1 MPFSLKHIPYWSALE
16 IKTNGRNSS
25 KVYAE
30 YVSFMDNIPEKQQPD
45 EYTYL
50 IPEGYLDRWMNQFG
64 WTTTMS
70 QTVQSIK
77 GQEKTIMPNI
87 TYKPKHLDSLKL
99 KPYPFQHRGIS
110 FLVGEKRGIV
120 GDEMGLGKT
129 IQALGAL
136 HELFSEGKIEKA
148 LIIVPASLKFQWKDE
163 VEKFTNYN
171 AVVVDGTKKKR
182 QSAYNLFKESE
193 NIQICIGGY
202 ESIRNDID
210 IVKDID
216 VDTIVADEA
225 HRMGNTSTQTYKALS
240 KLKSK
245 YLFCLTGT
253 PMQNRPNEIFALMQ
267 WVDKD
272 VLGGVTKFRKKHVVI
287 GEKFGRKWQ
296 ELGYKNLDDLR
307 QNIAPKLLRRMKLEV
322 APDLPEMVTSTVRV
336 DMNTAQAKL
345 YKEIQEDLELLQ
357 EELKEFYELQT
368 EEDAREG
375 KTSEDEAKILGY
387 MYMMQ
392 AVSAHPY
399 LLAIGK
405 SKMAQK
411 YLPLVRKCK
420 SSPKLEELVQ
430 VLTPLVERGSKIV
443 IFSKYTSMLELIYE
457 RISRDF
463 EQHPYVIH
471 GGVPAEQRQE
481 QVRDF
486 TNLPMRQI
494 MLLSDA
500 GNYGLNLQTADTLIN
515 YELQWNPAV
524 MAQRAGRIH
533 RIGSTNKTVDIV
545 NMITN
550 DTIDETIANA
560 LERKTEL
567 TTGLIEK
574 TAEEK
579 DIMKD
584 LLENLS

>member
-1 MPFSLKHIPYWSALE
+1 MPFSLKHHPYWNALE

-30 YVSFMDNIPEKQQPD
+30 YMNFMDNIPEKQQPD

-50 IPEGYLDRWMNQFG
+50 IPENYLDSWMRQFG
-64 WTTTMS
+64 WITTMS
-70 QTVQSIK
+70 QTIQSIK
-77 GQEKTIMPNI
+77 GQEKTIMPDI
-87 TYKPKHLDSLKL
+87 TYQPKHIDSLKL
-99 KPYPFQHRGIS
+99 KPYPFQQLGIS

-129 IQALGAL
+129 VQALGAL
-136 HELFSEGKIEKA
+136 HELFSEGKIERA
-148 LIIVPASLKFQWKDE
+148 LIIVPASLKFQWQDE
-163 VEKFTNYN
+163 VEKFTDYN

-216 VDTIVADEA
+216 VDVIVADEA
-225 HRMGNTSTQTYKALS
+225 HRMGNRSTQTYKALS
-240 KLKSK
+240 QLKSK

-253 PMQNRPNEIFALMQ
+253 PMQNRPNEIFALMR

-272 VLGGVTKFRKKHVVI
+272 VLGGVTDFRKKHVVI

-296 ELGYKNLDDLR
+296 ELGYKNLDELR
-307 QNIAPKLLRRMKLEV
+307 QNIAPKLLRRMKSEV
-322 APDLPEMVTSTVRV
+322 APDLPEMITSTVRV

-345 YKEIQEDLELLQ
+345 YKEIKEDLELLQ
-357 EELKEFYELQT
+357 EDLKSFYELQT
-368 EEDAREG
+368 EEDARQG
-375 KTSEDEAKILGY
+375 KTAKDEEKILGY

-392 AVSAHPY
+392 AVSDHPY
-399 LLAIGK
+399 LLARGK

-420 SSPKLEELVQ
+420 SSPKLEELVE
-430 VLTPLVERGSKIV
+430 VLTPLVERDSKIV
-443 IFSKYTSMLELIYE
+443 IFSKYTSMLELIFE
-457 RISRDF
+457 RIQREF
-463 EQHPYVIH
+463 EQTPYVIH
-471 GGVPAEQRQE
+471 GGVPAEKRQE

-500 GNYGLNLQTADTLIN
+500 GNYGLIKWPFLRKLREHPKAISTKLF
-515 YELQWNPAV
+515 YKRV
-524 MAQRAGRIH
+524 AG
-533 RIGSTNKTVDIV
+533 
-545 NMITN
+545 
-550 DTIDETIANA
+550 
-560 LERKTEL
+560 L
-567 TTGLIEK
+567 TPQVR
-574 TAEEK
+574 
-579 DIMKD
+579 
-584 LLENLS
+584 

>member
-1 MPFSLKHIPYWSALE
+1 MPFSLKHIPYWNALE

-30 YVSFMDNIPEKQQPD
+30 YMSFMDNIPEKQQPD

-64 WTTTMS
+64 WTTTMT

-77 GQEKTIMPNI
+77 GQEKTIMPDI
-87 TYKPKHLDSLKL
+87 TYKPKHIDSLKL
-99 KPYPFQHRGIS
+99 KPYPFQQLGIS
-110 FLVGEKRGIV
+110 FLVGEKRGIL

-129 IQALGAL
+129 PQALGAL
-136 HELFSEGKIEKA
+136 HELFSEGKIERA
-148 LIIVPASLKFQWKDE
+148 LIIVPASLKFQWQDE
-163 VEKFTNYN
+163 VEKFTDYN

-216 VDTIVADEA
+216 VDVIVADEA
-225 HRMGNTSTQTYKALS
+225 HRMGNRSTQTYKALS

-267 WVDKD
+267 WVDKK
-272 VLGGVTKFRKKHVVI
+272 VLGGVTQFRKKHVVI

-307 QNIAPKLLRRMKLEV
+307 QNIAPKLLRRMKSEV

-375 KTSEDEAKILGY
+375 KTSKDEDKILGY

-392 AVSAHPY
+392 AVSDHPY
-399 LLAIGK
+399 LLARGK

-411 YLPLVRKCK
+411 YLPLVRNCK

-430 VLTPLVERGSKIV
+430 VLTPLIERDSKIV
-443 IFSKYTSMLELIYE
+443 IFSKYTSMLEIIYE
-457 RISRDF
+457 RISREF